1 MTRLTQTRFNAV
13 IFDLDGTLLD
23 TERMGIETG
32 EAALVRMGRPA
43 PQGLLASLVGLD
55 EPTSR
60 GILRDHLGADFDFPH
75 LDRLWA
81 EALIERRDRDGIPL
95 RPYVHDL
102 LAVLRGAGMPFA
114 IATSSTADQAREK
127 LAAAGLTDSFDIV
140 VTRSDVPLPKPA
152 PDVYLLA
159 ARRLGLAPD
168 RCLAFEDSD
177 VGAVAARAAGMT
189 VVQVPDMVPLSGE
202 HADYLAPDLI
212 AGARGI
218 GLLAA

>member
-1 MTRLTQTRFNAV
+1 MTPRRFDAV
-13 IFDLDGTLLD
+13 IFDLDGTLLA
-23 TERMGIETG
+23 TEQMTIETG
-32 EAALVRMGRPA
+32 ETALARMGRVA
-43 PQGLLASLVGLD
+43 PDGLLASLVGFD

-60 GILRDHLGADFDFPH
+60 GILREHLGADFDFPH
-75 LDRLWA
+75 LDRMWA

-95 RPYVHDL
+95 RPHVHTL
-102 LAVLRGAGMPFA
+102 LDALREAGMPFA
-114 IATSSTADQAREK
+114 IATSSTGDQAREK

-159 ARRLGLAPD
+159 AKRLGIDPA

-177 VGAVAARAAGMT
+177 VGAIAARAAGMT
-189 VVQVPDMVPLSGE
+189 VVQVPDMVPLTGE
-202 HADYLAPDLI
+202 NADYLAHDLI

>member
-1 MTRLTQTRFNAV
+1 MPSRFDAV
-13 IFDLDGTLLD
+13 IFDLDGTLLA
-23 TERMGIETG
+23 TERMTIETG
-32 EAALVRMGRPA
+32 EAALARMGRPA
-43 PQGLLASLVGLD
+43 PQGLLHSLVGLD
-55 EPTSR
+55 EPASR
-60 GILRDHLGADFDFPH
+60 IILREHLGTDFDFAH

-95 RPYVHDL
+95 RPHVHAL
-102 LAVLRGAGMPFA
+102 LEVLRAADMPFA
-114 IATSSTADQAREK
+114 IATSSTGDQAREK
-127 LAAAGLTDSFDIV
+127 LAAAGLTDRFDIV
-140 VTRSDVPLPKPA
+140 VTRSDVPMPKPA

-159 ARRLGLAPD
+159 ASRLGVDPT

-177 VGAVAARAAGMT
+177 VGALAARAAGMT

-202 HADYLAPDLI
+202 HADYLATDLI

>member
-1 MTRLTQTRFNAV
+1 MTPRFDAV
-13 IFDLDGTLLD
+13 IFDLDGTLLA
-23 TERMGIETG
+23 TEQMTIETG
-32 EAALVRMGRPA
+32 EAALARMGRPA
-43 PQGLLASLVGLD
+43 PEGLLASLVGID

-60 GILRDHLGADFDFPH
+60 GMLRDQLGADFDFAH

-95 RPYVHDL
+95 RPHVETL
-102 LAVLRGAGMPFA
+102 LNALRAAGLPFA

-140 VTRSDVPLPKPA
+140 VTRSDVPSPKPA

-159 ARRLGLAPD
+159 ADRLGIDPA

-177 VGAVAARAAGMT
+177 VGALAARAAGMT
-189 VVQVPDMVPLSGE
+189 VVQVPDMVPLSGDY
-202 HADYLAPDLI
+202 ADYLATDLI

>member
-1 MTRLTQTRFNAV
+1 MTRRFDAV
-13 IFDLDGTLLD
+13 IFDLDGTLLA
-23 TERMGIETG
+23 TEQMTIETG
-32 EAALVRMGRPA
+32 EAALARMGRPA
-43 PQGLLASLVGLD
+43 PEGLLASLVGID

-60 GILRDHLGADFDFPH
+60 GMLREQLGADFDFAH

-95 RPYVHDL
+95 RPHVGTL
-102 LAVLRGAGMPFA
+102 LDALRAAGLPFA

-140 VTRSDVPLPKPA
+140 ITRSDVPSPKPA

-159 ARRLGLAPD
+159 ADRLGIDPA

-177 VGAVAARAAGMT
+177 VGALAARAAGMT
-189 VVQVPDMVPLSGE
+189 VVQVPDMVPLSGDY
-202 HADYLAPDLI
+202 ADYLATDLI

>member
-1 MTRLTQTRFNAV
+1 MPLPRFDAV
-13 IFDLDGTLLD
+13 IFDLDGTLLA
-23 TERMGIETG
+23 TEQMTIETG
-32 EAALVRMGRPA
+32 EAALSRMGRQVP
-43 PQGLLASLVGLD
+43 PGLLESLVGFD

-60 GILRDHLGADFDFPH
+60 GILRRHLGDDFDFAH
-75 LDRLWA
+75 LDRMWA

-95 RPYVHDL
+95 RPQVEPM
-102 LAVLRGAGMPFA
+102 LRALREASIPFA
-114 IATSSTADQAREK
+114 IATSSTRDQAREK
-127 LAAAGLTDSFDIV
+127 LAAAGLTDSFTIV
-140 VTRSDVPLPKPA
+140 VTRSDVPSPKPA

-159 ARRLGLAPD
+159 AERLGLAPD

-177 VGAVAARAAGMT
+177 VGAIAARAAGMT

>member
-1 MTRLTQTRFNAV
+1 MTPRRFDAV
-13 IFDLDGTLLD
+13 IFDLDGTLLA
-23 TERMGIETG
+23 TEQMTIETG
-32 EAALVRMGRPA
+32 EAALARMGRVA
-43 PQGLLASLVGLD
+43 PDGLLASLVGID

-75 LDRLWA
+75 LDRMWA
-81 EALIERRDRDGIPL
+81 EAMVERRDRDGIPL
-95 RPYVHDL
+95 RPHVPAL
-102 LAVLRGAGMPFA
+102 LDALRAGGVPFA
-114 IATSSTADQAREK
+114 IATSSTGDQAREK

-140 VTRSDVPLPKPA
+140 VTRSDVPSPKPA

-159 ARRLGLAPD
+159 ASRLGIDPA

-177 VGAVAARAAGMT
+177 VGAIAARAAGMT

-202 HADYLAPDLI
+202 NADFLAIDLI
-212 AGARGI
+212 EGARGI

>member
-1 MTRLTQTRFNAV
+1 MTRRFDAV
-13 IFDLDGTLLD
+13 IFDLDGTLLA
-23 TERMGIETG
+23 TEQMTIETG
-32 EAALVRMGRPA
+32 EAALARMGRPA
-43 PQGLLASLVGLD
+43 PEGLLASLVGID

-60 GILRDHLGADFDFPH
+60 GMLRDQLGADFDFAR

-95 RPYVHDL
+95 RPHVATL
-102 LAVLRGAGMPFA
+102 LEALRAAGLPFA

-140 VTRSDVPLPKPA
+140 VTRSDVPSPKPA

-159 ARRLGLAPD
+159 ADRLGIAPG

-177 VGAVAARAAGMT
+177 VGARAARAAGMT
-189 VVQVPDMVPLSGE
+189 VVQVPDMVPLSGD
-202 HADYLAPDLI
+202 HADLLADDLI